1 MIGSYRIT
9 YYYPRWTHGSCGQVR
24 KKARK
29 QKEKWSIYYWKAEL
43 GTCPNMLR
51 VLSILYVPTAI
62 DRALE
67 THLFLAAS
75 SSLLVLVLV
84 ECKRQVIA
92 NDFDIPVICHHS
104 TKYLSGGFV
113 KRVCNL
119 FSAD

>member
-1 MIGSYRIT
+1 MWPG
-9 YYYPRWTHGSCGQVR
+9 
-24 KKARK
+24 KKEAEEAEGEMVNIPMERA
-29 QKEKWSIYYWKAEL
+29 IKAEL